1 MVSRRQINPV
11 LAGIISFAA
20 ITVAWE
26 EVVRLGLVNPFFAS
40 QPSAIVR
47 ALIEQTLSGELLR
60 NVTISLAEFAL
71 GFAAAAVIGILVG
84 MWAGR
89 SRTFEA
95 ILDPFLWFLYSAP
108 LVALYPLFVISL
120 GLGWRTVVA
129 ITFLLAVTPITA
141 NTLSAMKEVNPSL
154 IRAAESFGAT
164 ENDVL
169 WKVMLPAALPL
180 VVAGLR
186 LGVGRALT
194 GVVVAEL
201 FGATAG
207 LGYSMAYYGALLK
220 TTEMLASLMVVVV
233 LGVILTQGLRVIE
246 SRFDSWRTGPEA

>member
-1 MVSRRQINPV
+1 MVSGRQVNPV
-11 LAGIISFAA
+11 LAGVISFAA
-20 ITVAWE
+20 IAVAWE
-26 EVVRLGLVNPFFAS
+26 TVVRLGLMNPFFVS
-40 QPSAIVR
+40 QPSAILRTLV
-47 ALIEQTLSGELLR
+47 EQSRSGELLR
-60 NVTISLAEFAL
+60 NVSISLAEFAL
-71 GFAAAAVIGILVG
+71 GFTAAAVVGVLMG

-95 ILDPFLWFLYSAP
+95 VLDPFLWFLYSAP
-108 LVALYPLFVISL
+108 LVALFPVFVILL

-129 ITFLLAVTPITA
+129 ITFLLAVTPICA

-154 IRAAESFGAT
+154 IRAAQSFGAGQR
-164 ENDVL
+164 DLL
-169 WKVMLPAALPL
+169 WKVMLPAALPM

-207 LGYSMAYYGALLK
+207 LGYSIAYYGGLLK
-220 TTEMLASLMVVVV
+220 TTEMLASLMVVVL
-233 LGVILTQGLRVIE
+233 LGVILTQSLRALE
-246 SRFDSWRTGPEA
+246 SHFDSWRE